1 MGGWNGGYGNY
12 VILDNGQGV
21 ETLYAHMT
29 QTKATVGDSV
39 SAGQVIGYVGMT
51 GDATG
56 NHLHFEVRGAQNP
69 FAYCSEGMRST
80 GCFNP

>member
-21 ETLYAHMT
+21 ETLYAHMSE
-29 QTKATVGDSV
+29 TKAVLGDSV
-39 SAGQVIGYVGMT
+39 SAGDVIGYVGRT

-56 NHLHFEVRGAQNP
+56 DHLHFEVRGAQNP
-69 FAYCSEGMRST
+69 FAFCTEGMNSNA
-80 GCFNP
+80 CFNP